1 MAFAAGISP
10 WWWVALAILLAAAE
24 MVTITTVLVWA
35 ALAALLTAILLWL
48 VPGLGAFE
56 QVGVF
61 AALSI
66 VFFFVGRA
74 LVARYGQPGGRGS
87 DPTLNRRAGQLVGRE
102 GVVLEFA
109 RDQGKVT
116 VDGVPWPARLAPGA
130 PAPTPGDRVR
140 ITAVDG
146 IVVLIAPLP
155 AAGGP

>member
-1 MAFAAGISP
+1 MPGVSP

-35 ALAALLTAILLWL
+35 AAAALLTAILLWI
-48 VPGLGAFE
+48 VPSLGVFE
-56 QVGVF
+56 QVGIF

-74 LVARYGQPGGRGS
+74 LVGRFGQPGGGE
-87 DPTLNRRAGQLVGRE
+87 PKLNRRAGQLVGRE
-102 GVVLEFA
+102 GTVLEFG
-109 RDQGKVT
+109 RDEGKVT

-130 PAPTPGDRVR
+130 RAPLPGDRVR

-146 IVVLIAPLP
+146 IVIAITPL
-155 AAGGP
+155 

>member
-1 MAFAAGISP
+1 MPGVSP

-48 VPGLGAFE
+48 VPGLDAFA
-56 QVGVF
+56 QVGTF

-74 LVARYGQPGGRGS
+74 LVARYGQPGGAGG
-87 DPTLNRRAGQLVGRE
+87 DPSLNRRAGQLVGRA
-102 GVVLEFA
+102 GVVLVFA
-109 RDQGKVT
+109 RDTGKVT
-116 VDGVPWPARLAPGA
+116 VDGIPWPARLASGA
-130 PAPTPGDRVR
+130 TAPTPGDRVT

-155 AAGGP
+155 AG